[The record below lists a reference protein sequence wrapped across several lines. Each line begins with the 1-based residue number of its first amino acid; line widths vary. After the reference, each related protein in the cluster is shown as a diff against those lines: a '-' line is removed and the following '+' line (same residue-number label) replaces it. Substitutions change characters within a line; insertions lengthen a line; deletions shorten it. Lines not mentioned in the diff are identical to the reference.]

1 MSPRDLVRGRET
13 RLQDQEA
20 LPLHTHTHTHTHTH
34 LYMASSTRGP
44 VTVLLTTSSSCI
56 MMSEPGET
64 GPQSLGKP
72 PC

>member
-1 MSPRDLVRGRET
+1 MSPRELVRGRET
-13 RLQDQEA
+13 RLQDQKA
-20 LPLHTHTHTHTHTH
+20 LPLHTHTHTH

-64 GPQSLGKP
+64 GPQSLGTP